1 MLREVHARNFLLFKD
16 VSVTF
21 HSGFNVITGETGAG
35 KSVLVQAISIALG
48 ARADTTYVRTGED
61 KAIIQLAGNLSG
73 NEVIIS
79 REIYSSGKSISKIN
93 GSLVTLNNLRE
104 FCEGYADIHGQYD
117 NQSLLE
123 PNNHI
128 NILDKFNNQV
138 FFHELNE
145 LKLDYDEYLNLNN
158 QYQSL
163 LNKEKESL
171 SKKDYYEFEL
181 SYIDNLK
188 LIEKE
193 DTELADR
200 INMLSNSEKIY
211 SSVSKSYV
219 DLHEKDQS
227 ILSEIKNIE
236 SSLNNLRNYSNEL
249 NELADSLNDIY
260 FNLEDISSKLRNIS
274 ESINYSE
281 DEINELSERLSLIE
295 DAKRKYKKSI
305 TEILEYRDKINDELT
320 LIDNFDDEKTKL
332 FDLKESSFNKA
343 MERANKLSQM
353 RKKVATY
360 LEVEMSKQLK
370 DLNFQNTEFK
380 VNFTKEVLTK
390 NGFDKIEFLI
400 STNPGDPLKPL
411 AKIASGGE
419 ISRVMLALKGI
430 LRNQILVPTMIFDE
444 IDTGISGITAS
455 IVGKKLM
462 DLSINHQIICITHLP
477 QIAAY
482 GNTNYT
488 IIKENIDNKSHT
500 IVKRLNNVEKVNDI
514 ARLLGGM
521 NITETTK
528 SSAIELI
535 NTAN

>member
-1 MLREVHARNFLLFKD
+1 MINRIEIENFATISKTSIDLENGL
-16 VSVTF
+16 
-21 HSGFNVITGETGAG
+21 NIITGETGAG

-528 SSAIELI
+528 NSAIELI

>member
-1 MLREVHARNFLLFKD
+1 MINRIEIENFATISKTSIDLENGL
-16 VSVTF
+16 
-21 HSGFNVITGETGAG
+21 NIITGETGAG